1 MKVIVN
7 KCYGGFGLSTKAEL
21 EYYKKQGEVYPFV
34 VIFNDNFESS
44 FERYDENKSYARL
57 TSTVFFKKN
66 PTTDTLYETWEEVD
80 KKYEMVNYDLDKK
93 RADEELI
100 EIVERLG
107 SAAYGSFAKLEVVEI
122 PDGYDYEISDYDGVE
137 TIYYGKDL
145 KVI

>member
-1 MKVIVN
+1 MKIIVN

-21 EYYKKQGEVYPFV
+21 EYLKKQGEAYPFV

-44 FERYDENKSYARL
+44 FERYDENKPYSRL
-57 TSTVFFKKN
+57 TPTVFFKNN
-66 PTTDTLYETWEEVD
+66 PSKDKLYNTWEEAD
-80 KKYEMVNYDLDKK
+80 TKYKMIDSDFEKK
-93 RADEELI
+93 RNDEALI

-107 SAAYGSFAKLEVVEI
+107 SAANGSFANLKVVEI